1 MPSAQRYV
9 TAQEAASSLGISVAT
24 LYAYVSR
31 GLLRSEPGDGSTR
44 ARRYLLE
51 DVEALRT
58 RKEYRREPAK
68 AAESALVYG
77 MPVLDSSIT
86 LIENGSLYYR
96 GHDVLVLAREHS
108 FEEVTNLLW
117 TGELQGGAF
126 HESVAT
132 AFQVLPLLDLPRE
145 EGANNPIEQ
154 FQAALATVSAAD
166 LAAHQHAPAA
176 VARTG
181 ARILG
186 VLKYVATGDAGDL
199 PLAAALRNTWAPQ
212 DEKAADLLSAALIL
226 CADHELNV
234 SAFTARCVAS
244 AGASPYAVVIAAL
257 SALQGYRH
265 GGHTART
272 AALLKA
278 AEGGVRPAIAFYL
291 QAGDQ
296 LPGFGHPL
304 YPEGDPRGRYLLE
317 RLNRLY
323 PASPILAVTNELCG
337 AAASILG
344 QQPTIDLALA
354 ALAAVLG
361 SPRSSPLALFA
372 LGRTAGWIGH
382 AIEQYALD
390 QLIRPRARYVGL
402 PPR

>member
-1 MPSAQRYV
+1 M
-9 TAQEAASSLGISVAT
+9 TAKEAANSLGISVAT

-58 RKEYRREPAK
+58 RKEYRREPSK

-96 GHDVLVLAREHS
+96 GHDVLALARERS

-117 TGELQGGAF
+117 TGQLEGGAF
-126 HESVAT
+126 QAGDAT
-132 AFQVLPLLDLPRE
+132 AYQDLPLQD
-145 EGANNPIEQ
+145 GADNPIEQ
-154 FQAALATVSAAD
+154 FQAALAVVSAGD
-166 LAAHQHAPAA
+166 LAAHQHAPPA

-186 VLKYVATGDAGDL
+186 VLQYVATGQARQL
-199 PLAAALRNTWAPQ
+199 SLAAALQNAWAPG
-212 DEKAADLLSAALIL
+212 DKKAAELLSAALIL

-257 SALQGYRH
+257 SALQGHRH
-265 GGHTART
+265 GGHTARA
-272 AALLKA
+272 AALLQA

-317 RLNRLY
+317 RLNQLY
-323 PASPILAVTNELCG
+323 PGSPILAVTNELC
-337 AAASILG
+337 AAAAAILG

-361 SPRSSPLALFA
+361 APRSSPLAIFA

-390 QLIRPRARYVGL
+390 QLIRPRARYVGPAPL
-402 PPR
+402 PNER